1 MIDIEEEVEVATGFF
16 NLLYIIDINIIM
28 IDLIV
33 DLVVDLL

>member
-1 MIDIEEEVEVATGFF
+1 MIDIEEEVEVAIGFF